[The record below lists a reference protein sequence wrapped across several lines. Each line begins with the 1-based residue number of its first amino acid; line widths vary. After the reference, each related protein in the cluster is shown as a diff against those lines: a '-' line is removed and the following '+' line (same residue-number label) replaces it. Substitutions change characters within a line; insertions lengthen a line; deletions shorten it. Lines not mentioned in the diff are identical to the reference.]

1 MSIFHKTIVAVEVK
15 DDSPETRERLT
26 SQLCMEDPVFV
37 YNDTTGAL
45 ELMLQRKED
54 GSIRTVPLGKW
65 LFRNDE
71 GEFGFL
77 SYDELVEQ
85 YGQPIEGTEDF
96 GTAKSRKLFVSCPM
110 KGRSEEVVYREFD
123 RLCRVAEAY
132 FDETFDIIESF
143 FEEEP
148 PEGITGDKA
157 AVWYLG
163 KSISKIS
170 EADVAIFAEGWY
182 DARGC
187 RVEHDVCRS
196 YGIPVIEV
204 ELHKARRPEPVECE
218 S

>member
-1 MSIFHKTIVAVEVK
+1 MTARRQGNALRHSSIIELIKAAGGT
-15 DDSPETRERLT
+15 
-26 SQLCMEDPVFV
+26 PVLAHPKLV
-37 YNDTTGAL
+37 GD
-45 ELMLQRKED
+45 
-54 GSIRTVPLGKW
+54 
-65 LFRNDE
+65 
-71 GEFGFL
+71 
-77 SYDELVEQ
+77 DELVEQ

-96 GTAKSRKLFVSCPM
+96 GTATSRKLFVSCPM

-204 ELHKARRPEPVECE
+204 ELHKARRLEPVECE

>member
-26 SQLCMEDPVFV
+26 SQLCMDDPVFV
-37 YNDTTGAL
+37 YNDTTSAL
-45 ELMLQRKED
+45 ELMLPREED
-54 GSIRTVPLGKW
+54 GSISTVPLGKW

-71 GEFGFL
+71 GNFGFL

-96 GTAKSRKLFVSCPM
+96 GTATSRKLFVSCPM

-143 FEEEP
+143 F
-148 PEGITGDKA
+148 IHQ
-157 AVWYLG
+157 VY
-163 KSISKIS
+163 
-170 EADVAIFAEGWY
+170 
-182 DARGC
+182 
-187 RVEHDVCRS
+187 
-196 YGIPVIEV
+196 
-204 ELHKARRPEPVECE
+204 
-218 S
+218 